1 MSRWV
6 NVIYG
11 YTAGQSEIAKVSL
24 EESFKIIYNVKNQ
37 NQKQVEN
44 SDFV

>member
-6 NVIYG
+6 NLIYG
-11 YTAGQSEIAKVSL
+11 NTAGQSEIAKVSL
-24 EESFKIIYNVKNQ
+24 EESLKIIDNVKNQ

-44 SDFV
+44 SDFL